1 MGLSKKKNKLIF
13 VLILLLLVLAMLL
26 VIFFKTNEAF
36 DDNKD
41 NVDSL
46 YTIINPLS
54 PYFICDHYVSTEI
67 FPGKPKSDY
76 WTNESAR
83 KFIKGNNLLENKNY
97 SQVKKYDL
105 IQCQVDHLNNFIDNI
120 LPKIEQPFILIT
132 SQCHLPQINKTH
144 HGKSCDEIF
153 RNKKIILW
161 ISQNP
166 IFRNKEKYMAF
177 PYGIK
182 PSSVIKY
189 HKFIKNHSNIQKN
202 IEVSNLKQSVFDHLN
217 KNHIRKKYDILGIK
231 SGERLKYDDFLKSIL
246 ASKFLISTVG
256 DRDDC
261 YRHYEAIGLETIPI
275 SNITKNYYDIFGES
289 MYVTDEENVYKIAK
303 SKKCD
308 KKYWKPNKNIIYLDY
323 WKKKIDNRIQ
333 KIKNN
338 YI

>member
-1 MGLSKKKNKLIF
+1 MILNSKL
-13 VLILLLLVLAMLL
+13 VLLLILLNLAMLL
-26 VIFFKTNEAF
+26 VIIFKTKEPF

-41 NVDSL
+41 NVNSL
-46 YTIINPLS
+46 YAIINPLS

-76 WTNESAR
+76 WKNENAR

-97 SQVKKYDL
+97 SQVNKYDI

-120 LPKIEQPFILIT
+120 LPKIEQQFILIT
-132 SQCHLPQINKTH
+132 SQCHLPQITKTD

-166 IFRNKEKYMAF
+166 IFKNKNKYMAF
-177 PYGIK
+177 PYGIN
-182 PSSVIKY
+182 PNSVIEY
-189 HKFIKNHSNIQKN
+189 HKFIKKHNKIVKN
-202 IEVSNLKQSVFDHLN
+202 IHVSNLKQAVHKHLK
-217 KNHIRKKYDILGIK
+217 KNHIRKKYDILGTN
-231 SGERLKYDDFLKSIL
+231 SGPRLKYDEYLKIIL
-246 ASKFLISTVG
+246 SSEFLISTAG

-275 SNITKNYYDIFGES
+275 SNINKNYYDIFGES
-289 MYVTDEENVYKIAK
+289 MYITDEENVYKIAK

-308 KKYWKPNKNIIYLDY
+308 KKYLKPNKNIIYLDY
-323 WKKKIDNRIQ
+323 WKKKIDDRIQ

-338 YI
+338 